1 MLKLALDDADRPQL
15 DALFAD
21 SGRVTGVHHVGHVL
35 VRLGRFFHDQFGRRH
50 PDGNALLG
58 KFVQD
63 FLVIDVAAGLGSGM
77 EKRTPKIKLDH
88 VVPW

>member
-1 MLKLALDDADRPQL
+1 MLKLALDDTDRPQL
-15 DALFAD
+15 DALLAD
-21 SGRVTGVHHVGHVL
+21 AGRVAGVHHVCHVL

-63 FLVIDVAAGLGSGM
+63 FLVIEVAAGLGSGV
-77 EKRTPKIKLDH
+77 EKRRAKI
-88 VVPW
+88 

>member
-1 MLKLALDDADRPQL
+1 MLKLAFDDADRPQL
-15 DALFAD
+15 DALLAD
-21 SGRVTGVHHVGHVL
+21 AGRVAGVHHVGHVL

-63 FLVIDVAAGLGSGM
+63 FLVIEVAAGLGSGM
-77 EKRTPKIKLDH
+77 EKRRAKI
-88 VVPW
+88 